1 MSNQVK
7 VVLDKSPTGDD
18 QEVKGR
24 AYSRQR
30 LHSFSSQAT
39 PRFGNIVIAC
49 AKTSSRI
56 GKTTSQLLYIRA
68 NAAGETCM
76 IHDYSRFQA
85 NANAVSS
92 HVLARKANV

>member
-39 PRFGNIVIAC
+39 PRFGNIVDTC

-56 GKTTSQLLYIRA
+56 GKTTSQLLYICA
-68 NAAGETCM
+68 NAAGETYM
-76 IHDYSRFQA
+76 IHDSRFQA